1 MNALNPLMNPIEP
14 QMQFRQGVEDS
25 QLAVLTDIYQDDT
38 NMVVWQRN
46 LADMLIQAADTVLE
60 SKTLIDV
67 SYALIDNNNNYS
79 VRAFVK
85 NATDERYRVS
95 SQPVA
100 TLWVFS
106 QYGPPRTAG
115 VEMTFDF

>member
-1 MNALNPLMNPIEP
+1 MKMIRSITTLTLVKRMT
-14 QMQFRQGVEDS
+14 QFLD
-25 QLAVLTDIYQDDT
+25 
-38 NMVVWQRN
+38 
-46 LADMLIQAADTVLE
+46 
-60 SKTLIDV
+60 SKTLVDV
-67 SYALIDNNNNYS
+67 SYGLIDNSKDYS
-79 VRAFVK
+79 IRAFVK
-85 NATDERYRVS
+85 NVTDERYRVS